1 MKRFI
6 LNALVE
12 MGPAAMELEDK
23 TKHKYLRYTN
33 DTD

>member
-6 LNALVE
+6 CNALVE

-23 TKHKYLRYTN
+23 NKTQRFEVY
-33 DTD
+33 